1 LGVSRQRPQE
11 QQGKHGERRFH
22 GVIPLLH
29 NFYTAMNGPGNL
41 LSAALLA
48 AIAAMLLGFNQGA

>member
-1 LGVSRQRPQE
+1 M
-11 QQGKHGERRFH
+11 

-48 AIAAMLLGFNQGA
+48 AIAVNVTGV